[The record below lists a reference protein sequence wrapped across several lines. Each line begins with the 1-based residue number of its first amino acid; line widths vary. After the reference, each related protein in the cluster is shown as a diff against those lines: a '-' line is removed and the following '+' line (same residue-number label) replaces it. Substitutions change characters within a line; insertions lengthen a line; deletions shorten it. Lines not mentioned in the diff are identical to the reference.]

1 MAAGLLIVA
10 GGFLA
15 ALVIL
20 PGAGLAG
27 FLGMRPGRQRGRR
40 PLI

>member
-1 MAAGLLIVA
+1 MEAGLLIVA

-20 PGAGLAG
+20 PGAALAG
-27 FLGMRPGRQRGRR
+27 FLGMRQGGRRGRR